1 MLTWLKK
8 RILSG
13 HYPASAFVTILTA
26 GIIVFLHHLISNI
39 LFLSLA
45 TAIVVF
51 FAGQSMLLLKSNGP
65 LKNNVGTDLSM
76 NVSVLEKAFKYFVI
90 VISEVIQSVEKILK
104 LMDRQKDAAHG
115 SSAAVTELITSLDSI
130 NTNMENQ
137 FRIIE
142 SFSSSITQISTSI
155 GEVAGRSKEANDVA
169 GKLKQVSIDG
179 EESIRGTVQSIGT
192 IEKASEKINNIVK
205 MIQELADQTNLLALN
220 ATIEAA
226 RAGDAGK
233 GFAVVASEIK
243 DLANQTD
250 SNAKE
255 ISNTVSETLKTIE
268 TSSSMSKDALKGY
281 GVLMEN
287 IDRTSSLSQEI
298 SDVMTEQASATEE
311 LNESSNSLLGISNE
325 LKASIQ
331 NQAQA
336 NREIEG
342 TINGLEGITSNV
354 IESISRIDQ
363 DRYRMLDS
371 LNRLGKIAIRSKR
384 AVLNLK

>member
-1 MLTWLKK
+1 MLK
-8 RILSG
+8 RLIRKTLSG
-13 HYPASAFVTILTA
+13 RYTTPVIITIPTA
-26 GIIVFLHHLISNI
+26 VIIVFLHHMLSNS
-39 LFLSLA
+39 LFMGLA
-45 TAIVVF
+45 TFVF
-51 FAGQSMLLLKSNGP
+51 VFLAGQSMRLLRNNGTV
-65 LKNNVGTDLSM
+65 KNNVGTDLSM
-76 NVSVLEKAFKYFVI
+76 NVSVLEKAFKYFVV

-115 SSAAVTELITSLDSI
+115 SSAAVTEMITSLDSI
-130 NTNMENQ
+130 NANMEDQ
-137 FRIIE
+137 FQIIE
-142 SFSSSITQISTSI
+142 SFSGSITEISTSI
-155 GEVAGRSKEANDVA
+155 GEVADRSKEANEVA
-169 GKLKQVSIDG
+169 NTLKQVSIDG

-192 IEKASEKINNIVK
+192 IEKASEKINNVVK

-255 ISNTVSETLKTIE
+255 IYNTISETLKTIE
-268 TSSSMSKDALKGY
+268 TSASMSKDALKGY

-287 IDRTSSLSQEI
+287 IDRTSSLSQDI

-311 LNESSNSLLGISNE
+311 LSRASSSLLGISNE
-325 LKASIQ
+325 LNASIQ

-384 AVLNLK
+384 TVLNMK